1 MNVATVDGHKERF
14 IKLLH
19 ELFQLDKPELDFGLY
34 RIMHA
39 KSDQLSRF
47 IREDLAQAI
56 EEAFAE
62 QGEQQLAAMRQEIEE
77 KRRQAEELGA
87 PDPDSA
93 PAVKQARAAYD
104 VAKREQNA
112 SADIYDHLYR
122 FFSRYY
128 DKGDFMSRRHHVA
141 ENDSRA
147 APYAVP
153 YDGREVYLHWANKDQ
168 YYVKS
173 SETLANFTFN
183 LNEALKKL
191 QGSAAQAGLGF
202 DSVDVALKV
211 HCRVVDATEGEHND
225 VKESTERFFIIH
237 HDEPVRLEGADLV
250 LQFEYRPDPEKTGQS
265 GTWQKKRL
273 EEAEEVIMAALRLTD
288 GVAAFREGLATR
300 APTDKQK
307 ERTLLGKYLQQYTA
321 RNTMD
326 YFIHKDLGGFLS
338 RELDFYIKN
347 EILRLDDIDNA
358 EVLIVE
364 QQLKK
369 IQVLRKIAKQII
381 TFLAQLEGFQKKL
394 WLKKKFAFGSNYLVT
409 IDSFIEHKEF
419 LEKIVQVRP
428 VRKQWEDLYGLDLD
442 DFDECLKNKGVASL
456 VEEKEYRFLI
466 LDTGLLDDDLAAEAL
481 SLIHG
486 LDASLDGVLIYSD
499 NFQALRLVGRKLQS
513 GVKTIYIDP
522 PYNTDSSAIPYK
534 NDYKHSAWGTLLQNR
549 LDEAYRLLHDSSV
562 IFVSIDKVERNIL
575 EHALDNTFGAGNKIE
590 ELIWTQNTSNG
601 QLPTYSTNH
610 EYVEVYAKNKK
621 EVEAQARM
629 FREPKPGFSEVMD
642 LVSVASSEYWSLEEV
657 EEEIRKLYREHISE
671 LREEVESRGD
681 SWDDDAKK
689 KDPWKGIYNYKNA
702 EYRDSGGGYVPED
715 KAKEEGASIW
725 VWREI
730 SPSAPAS
737 KQAASTKDPGSEN
750 YRYYRPVHPVTKK
763 ECPHPK
769 GGWKFPRS
777 PDPKNPSRRSFES
790 LEEDFRIAWG
800 EDEKKVP
807 QTKGFLHEVE
817 TNIST
822 SVFYEY
828 NDGEKQVSDMF
839 GESGLF
845 LSPKSSKFVKRFV
858 DQSAFEGEFVVDFF
872 GGSGSTANAVIE
884 ANKNDGLGRKFLL
897 IEMGA
902 HFESLLKPRVM
913 KSVYSGSWRDGKP
926 TSFNGIS
933 QKIKYF
939 RLESYDDTLNN
950 LELDDNHQRDALMEQ
965 NPELRR
971 DYTLKYLLDVETRG
985 SASLLNTEWFRDPE
999 GYMLKIKQP
1008 GSDETRE
1015 TAVDLVETF
1024 NWLIGLHVTHL
1035 DKPRTYIAR
1044 FKREEDPEL
1053 PEDQNTRLKAEGL
1066 RENEDGA
1073 YWIRQV
1079 EGHVRRTPGSDEDLA
1094 KVLVVWRKLTDDP
1107 ERDAAVLEALLEK
1120 YKIGITDS
1128 EFDAIYINGPH
1139 GLNLT
1144 GSARSRVHSLEE
1156 TFHARMWEGCG
1167 DEL

>member
-1 MNVATVDGHKERF
+1 MNVATTDARKERF
-14 IKLLH
+14 ITLLH

-47 IREDLAQAI
+47 IREDLSQAI

-62 QGEQQLAAMRQEIEE
+62 QGEQQLATMRQEIEE

-93 PAVKQARAAYD
+93 PAVRQARAAYD

-183 LNEALKKL
+183 LNDALKKL
-191 QGSAAQAGLGF
+191 HGSVAQGGLGF
-202 DSVDVALKV
+202 DSVDAALKV

-237 HDEPVRLEGADLV
+237 HDEPVRLDGADLV

-273 EEAEEVIMAALRLTD
+273 EEAEELIMAGLRITD
-288 GVAAFREGLATR
+288 GVAAYRDGLATP

-307 ERTLLGKYLQQYTA
+307 SRTLLGKYLQQYTA

-358 EVLIVE
+358 GVLIVE

-381 TFLAQLEGFQKKL
+381 AFLAQLENFQKKL
-394 WLKKKFAFGSNYLVT
+394 WLKKKFVVGVDYCVTLDLLESREDLVRG
-409 IDSFIEHKEF
+409 ILLSEAQLSQWGELYSVDVNILKEFFENHSFREF
-419 LEKIVQVRP
+419 LEEEKHKHLMVDTATLSDEIKSGVVAF
-428 VRKQWEDLYGLDLD
+428 VSGLV
-442 DFDECLKNKGVASL
+442 EGVA
-456 VEEKEYRFLI
+456 VN
-466 LDTGLLDDDLAAEAL
+466 G
-481 SLIHG
+481 
-486 LDASLDGVLIYSD
+486 D
-499 NFQALRLVGRKLQS
+499 NFQSLRLMESSYAKSFGLV
-513 GVKTIYIDP
+513 YIDP
-522 PYNTDSSAIPYK
+522 PYNTGGGDFSYKDSYRSSSWLSFVYDRMSLGRKLQTDVGNIVASIDDNEVANLIRVLNLAYGENELAKLVWDRNRK
-534 NDYKHSAWGTLLQNR
+534 NDARYF
-549 LDEAYRLLHDSSV
+549 SV
-562 IFVSIDKVERNIL
+562 
-575 EHALDNTFGAGNKIE
+575 G
-590 ELIWTQNTSNG
+590 
-601 QLPTYSTNH
+601 H
-610 EYVEVYAKNKK
+610 EYMLVWSMSREKLAENSIV
-621 EVEAQARM
+621 
-629 FREPKPGFSEVMD
+629 FREPKEGIEDARKYFNSVMKEYGDNESSLLEKWLEWFEGIPVSDPKRRMLRFNKVSALRGPYRDDGDLSWPGGGGPKYDIAHPET
-642 LVSVASSEYWSLEEV
+642 
-657 EEEIRKLYREHISE
+657 RKICKKP
-671 LREEVESRGD
+671 SRGWIFPTKERFWEEYD
-681 SWDDDAKK
+681 KGRIGFG
-689 KDPWKGIYNYKNA
+689 KDEGKVPSGISYLF
-702 EYRDSGGGYVPED
+702 
-715 KAKEEGASIW
+715 EGRNEQ
-725 VWREI
+725 VM
-730 SPSAPAS
+730 PSVFYSYA
-737 KQAASTKDPGSEN
+737 QAASQKFDAMFG
-750 YRYYRPVHPVTKK
+750 YRA
-763 ECPHPK
+763 
-769 GGWKFPRS
+769 F
-777 PDPKNPSRRSFES
+777 DNPKNWSD
-790 LEEDFRIAWG
+790 LERVFSYL
-800 EDEKKVP
+800 
-807 QTKGFLHEVE
+807 TKG
-817 TNIST
+817 
-822 SVFYEY
+822 
-828 NDGEKQVSDMF
+828 DGTVLDYY
-839 GESGLF
+839 
-845 LSPKSSKFVKRFV
+845 
-858 DQSAFEGEFVVDFF
+858 A
-872 GGSGSTANAVIE
+872 GSGSSAHACIE
-884 ANKNDGLGRKFLL
+884 LKRKGGDKISYVLAEVDDCFYTVL
-897 IEMGA
+897 I
-902 HFESLLKPRVM
+902 PRI
-913 KSVYSGSWRDGKP
+913 KKAVYSDRWKGGAPQPNRSGDLDGV
-926 TSFNGIS
+926 SHCF
-933 QKIKYF
+933 KYL

-950 LELDDNHQRDALMEQ
+950 LELDDNPKRDALIEK

-999 GYMLKIKQP
+999 GYTLKVKQP

-1035 DKPRTYIAR
+1035 DKPRTYVAR
-1044 FKREEDPEL
+1044 FEREQDPEL
-1053 PEDQNTRLKAEGL
+1053 PEDQNTRLKTASL

-1079 EGHVRRTPGSDEDLA
+1079 EGHVRRIPGSDEDLA

-1107 ERDAAVLEALLEK
+1107 EKDAAVLEALLAK
-1120 YKIGITDS
+1120 VKIGTTDS

-1156 TFHARMWEGCG
+1156 TFHARMWEGC
-1167 DEL
+1167 DDDL